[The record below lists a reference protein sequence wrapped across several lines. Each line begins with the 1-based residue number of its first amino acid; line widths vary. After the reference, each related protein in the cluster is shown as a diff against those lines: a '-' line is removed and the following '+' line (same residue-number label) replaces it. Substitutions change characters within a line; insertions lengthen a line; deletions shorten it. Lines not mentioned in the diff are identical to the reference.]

1 MRRSEAGFVAAVAGA
16 VLVAAG
22 AAAFHPT
29 WLPVAGGAVALL
41 AGLLSL
47 GTRGSLVLAVV
58 GGWMVLSA
66 FLPWAAAPWNLML
79 GGLAVVALGFLSGA
93 AGAAAPDG

>member
-1 MRRSEAGFVAAVAGA
+1 MRRSEAGFVAAVTGA

-29 WLPVAGGAVALL
+29 WLPVTGGAVALL

-47 GTRGSLVLAVV
+47 GRRGSLMLALV
-58 GGWMVLSA
+58 GAWMVLSA

-93 AGAAAPDG
+93 AGAAASDG